1 MRIERPPKRAET
13 PHVPEQLLL
22 AEHALGILRELD
34 TRPSAGRARPLS
46 SLFHKR
52 REGWRPKANPKREG
66 GRMHRMLVAGVAAI
80 TGSLVLA
87 APALS
92 APSCPKPSALPEA
105 FVSQIDNPYLPL
117 KPGTTLTYRG
127 KLDGKSATDVVSVT
141 NRTKVI
147 LGVTTTVVHDQ
158 VFIKGELVEDTEDWF
173 AQDTEGNVWYLGED
187 TKELEN
193 GQVVSTE
200 GSWEAGVDNARA
212 GIFMPAEPKV
222 GQVFKQED
230 AKNVAEDCSRI
241 VDLHASV
248 RTRFVSS
255 NEALKTE
262 EFSLLEPDVLDNK
275 FYVRDTGLVREQT
288 VEGGSDFLELVSV
301 TGPLTAASR

>member
-1 MRIERPPKRAET
+1 
-13 PHVPEQLLL
+13 
-22 AEHALGILRELD
+22 
-34 TRPSAGRARPLS
+34 
-46 SLFHKR
+46 
-52 REGWRPKANPKREG
+52 
-66 GRMHRMLVAGVAAI
+66 MHRIVVAAVAAI
-80 TGSLVLA
+80 SAALVLA

-92 APSCPKPSALPEA
+92 APSCPKPPSLPA
-105 FVSQIDNPYLPL
+105 DFVTQIDNPYLPL
-117 KPGTTLTYRG
+117 TPGTTLTYRG
-127 KLDGKSATDVVSVT
+127 KLDGKSASDVFSVT

-147 LGVTTTVVHDQ
+147 LGVMTTVVHDQ
-158 VFIKGELVEDTEDWF
+158 VFIKGELAEDTQDWF
-173 AQDTEGNVWYLGED
+173 AQDTDGNVWYFGED

-212 GIFMPAEPKV
+212 GIFMPAQPRV

-241 VDLHASV
+241 VDLNASV

-275 FYVRDTGLVREQT
+275 YYVRGIGLVREQT
-288 VEGGSDFLELVSV
+288 VQGGSDFLELVSV
-301 TGPLTAASR
+301 TGP